1 MDKTNEKQGIS
12 PAQIEAWK
20 QQYGPDA
27 VYEYATS
34 DGLKG
39 YFRRPDRRVISLAVS
54 SGQTDPMRVNEVLA
68 TNCWLGG
75 DEAIRTEDRY
85 FLGLVDVLGG
95 LIDKVAGELKKV

>member
-27 VYEYATS
+27 VYEYTTS

>member
-1 MDKTNEKQGIS
+1 MRC
-12 PAQIEAWK
+12 
-20 QQYGPDA
+20 
-27 VYEYATS
+27 TS
-34 DGLKG
+34 TPHPTG
-39 YFRRPDRRVISLAVS
+39 
-54 SGQTDPMRVNEVLA
+54 GQTDPMRVNEVLA